1 MMSSRALPDDFT
13 HPLTYS
19 SLQSPVNNVH
29 SNSGRF
35 NGPQPLSVNVPGRD
49 ANRISTT
56 TSPTSTTP
64 AMGAFSF
71 ANSAEIRSPVSGG
84 GQYVPFGYRSL
95 GVRPMASPGYQT
107 ATTVPTMA
115 ENMPAMARHR
125 HMSLDSHGA
134 GVADAAHLYSGPPVG
149 NDDSHERRF
158 SISHGR
164 ELAPLGPGYN
174 GE

>member
-56 TSPTSTTP
+56 TSPTTTTP

-95 GVRPMASPGYQT
+95 GVRPMASPGLPTSAWPSGWMLRTCTRGPQW
-107 ATTVPTMA
+107 ATMTRMRDVSRSRTGVSWRLLGQATMVSDGNYSPT
-115 ENMPAMARHR
+115 
-125 HMSLDSHGA
+125 
-134 GVADAAHLYSGPPVG
+134 
-149 NDDSHERRF
+149 
-158 SISHGR
+158 
-164 ELAPLGPGYN
+164 
-174 GE
+174 